1 MPSARPGS
9 PRTAHATRPS
19 AHGTRLG
26 GHRWG
31 TARPVESSHR
41 RDRAEGTALPELRKL
56 TPAGRTSLG
65 PEHRGERGGVKQWKR
80 KSANLRRLAL
90 AIICNVAPT
99 GFEPALPP

>member
-1 MPSARPGS
+1 MTGRRAPRS
-9 PRTAHATRPS
+9 PDF
-19 AHGTRLG
+19 
-26 GHRWG
+26 
-31 TARPVESSHR
+31 ESSR
-41 RDRAEGTALPELRKL
+41 PPGV